1 MENLKLI
8 KGMEIKVL
16 GTGCA
21 SCKALFATVQQAVAE
36 LGIEATVIKE
46 EDLMK
51 IMEYNVMSLP
61 ALVVNEKVVSKG
73 RKLSVDEVKELL
85 K

>member
-1 MENLKLI
+1 
-8 KGMEIKVL
+8 MEIKVL

-21 SCKALFATVQQAVAE
+21 GCKALHETVKQAVVE

-51 IMEYNVMSLP
+51 IMAYNVMKLP
-61 ALVVNEKVVSKG
+61 ALVIDEKVVSSG
-73 RKLSVDEVKELL
+73 RKLSLSEVTELISQ
-85 K
+85 